1 MPDYFTQP
9 NFSPE
14 ARHAFVELMIE
25 QQVLDFGEFTLK
37 SGVSSP
43 YFFNLGEV
51 DDASG
56 LVALGQAYAAAIG
69 ALGWQFDVL
78 FGPAYKGIPI
88 AVATAAAMLAP
99 GVNPGVAYNRKEAKS
114 HGEGGRL
121 VGASIKGKR
130 VVVIDDVL
138 TAGTAVREALSLIS
152 AGGGELCGVL
162 VALDR
167 QERQQQTADSGNEQT
182 ALQNLAQGLQ
192 VPVASI
198 VRLEDVTRYLDSKP
212 LHSEALGAVEKYM
225 RANCLPTAAA
235 DN

>member
-1 MPDYFTQP
+1 
-9 NFSPE
+9 
-14 ARHAFVELMIE
+14 MIE
-25 QQVLDFGEFTLK
+25 QQVLAFGEFTLK
-37 SGVSSP
+37 SGISSP
-43 YFFNLGEV
+43 YFFNLGKI
-51 DDASG
+51 DDAAG
-56 LVALGQAYAAAIG
+56 LVALGQAYAEAID

-88 AVATAAAMLAP
+88 AVATATAMLVP

-121 VGASIKGKR
+121 VGASIEGKR
-130 VVVIDDVL
+130 VIVLDDVL

-167 QERQQQTADSGNEQT
+167 QERQQQTAESGNDQT
-182 ALQNLAQGLQ
+182 ALEKLATELQ

-225 RANCLPTAAA
+225 RANCLPTAAD